1 MQCNVGGTDRT
12 LRILLGLVLIPV
24 GYFALSGVL
33 AWLAY
38 GVGAIGLVTGVV
50 RFCPANAL
58 FGVDTCS

>member
-1 MQCNVGGTDRT
+1 MKCNVGGTDRAV
-12 LRILLGLVLIPV
+12 RILLGLVLIPV

-38 GVGAIGLVTGVV
+38 AVGAIGLVTGVV

-58 FGVDTCS
+58 FGVDTCT